1 MLLQAILVGLIAAWG
16 QVDAA
21 VGSLYTDRPIFTGL
35 LVGLALGDIQNGSY
49 SWGNIG
55 IVFYGGDIHGKLYS
69 S

>member
-35 LVGLALGDIQNGSY
+35 LVGLALG
-49 SWGNIG
+49 
-55 IVFYGGDIHGKLYS
+55 VFKREL
-69 S
+69 